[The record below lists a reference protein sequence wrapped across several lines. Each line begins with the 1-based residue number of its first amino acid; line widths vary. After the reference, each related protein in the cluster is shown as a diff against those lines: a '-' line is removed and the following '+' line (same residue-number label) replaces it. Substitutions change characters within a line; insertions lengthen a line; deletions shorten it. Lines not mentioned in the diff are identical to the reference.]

1 MLTELRE
8 RIDKC
13 YEISSQV
20 PRKYK
25 KDLIRNE

>member
-25 KDLIRNE
+25 KRPNQK